1 MKQFFKMMFASALGV
16 CVAGFLLFCFF
27 LFVLIGAAATMETPA
42 YTPKPRTVYKIA
54 LQGTLND
61 RVDENPLAELWGETE
76 KPLSLKKLL
85 YSIKQAKEN
94 KNIKGIYLEAG
105 SLSAGAASLQALRRA
120 LNDFKASGKFL
131 VAYGDNYTQ
140 GAYYVCSTADF
151 VYMNPQGVLAI
162 QGLASQTL
170 FFTGLLDKIG
180 VKMEIFKVGTYK
192 GAVEPFMLEKL
203 SEANREQI
211 ASYLESIW
219 GNITAGIARSRDIP
233 VAAVNEFADKGMAL
247 QSPGKAV
254 EMGFIDELKYK
265 PQVEDFVKT
274 LAGQSGDKLKTA
286 GYSKVSNIASKEKNK
301 KNRIAILYAEGE
313 IVQDAAEPSLFGN
326 EINITEKVAREL
338 ENLKYDDKVKAVVL
352 RVNSPGGS
360 AYTSEQIWRQVIEL
374 KKTKPVVV
382 SMGDVAASGGYY
394 ISCGADKIVAEPA
407 TLTGSIGIFGMFPNV
422 TGLFDK
428 VKLTTDMVKTN
439 TYADLGDMSRPMT
452 EGEKALIQAYVER
465 GYDTF
470 VTRCADGRHKT
481 KEEIDAI
488 GQGRVWTGEQALEIG
503 LVDELGGINKAIETA
518 AGLAGISD
526 YSLTT
531 VAGSKDF
538 FTTLLEKQLEEAKIR
553 TVKSFLGVEY
563 DNYATLKRVQS
574 VRGIQARLPYD
585 FKPL

>member
-27 LFVLIGAAATMETPA
+27 LFVLIGGAATMETPA
-42 YTPKPRTVYKIA
+42 YTPKPHTVYKIA

-76 KPLSLKKLL
+76 KPLSLKNLL
-85 YSIKQAKEN
+85 YSIEQAKEN

-120 LNDFKASGKFL
+120 LNDFKKSGKFL

-203 SEANREQI
+203 SEANRKQI

-219 GNITAGIARSRDIP
+219 GNISGGIAASRDIP
-233 VAAVNEFADKGMAL
+233 VAAINEFADKGMAL
-247 QSPGKAV
+247 QSPEKAV

-265 PQVEDFVKT
+265 PQVEEFIKT

-286 GYSKVSNIASKEKNK
+286 GYNKVSNIASKERNK

-313 IVQDAAEPSLFGN
+313 IVQAAAEPSLFGN
-326 EINITEKVAREL
+326 EMNITEKVAREL
-338 ENLKYDDKVKAVVL
+338 ENLKYDDKVKAVVF

-374 KKTKPVVV
+374 KKIKPVVV

-394 ISCGADKIVAEPA
+394 IACGADKIVAEPT

-503 LVDELGGINKAIETA
+503 LVDELGGINQAIETA

-538 FTTLLEKQLEEAKIR
+538 FTTLLEKQLEEAKVR
-553 TVKSFLGVEY
+553 TVKSFLGTEY
-563 DNYATLKRVQS
+563 DQYVTLKKVQA
-574 VRGIQARLPYD
+574 VRGIQARLPFD